1 MNEICRVPTHFK
13 KNSHVGFYREFV
25 LGISKMLRFEKRNES
40 QILYENYF
48 NREGRKNHH
57 GYTIFQVTSKISAQ
71 HQKKNT
77 NNSN

>member
-1 MNEICRVPTHFK
+1 MNEICKGYLPHFK

-40 QILYENYF
+40 IINHLKYENYF

-57 GYTIFQVTSKISAQ
+57 GYTIFQVTSKISA
-71 HQKKNT
+71 
-77 NNSN
+77 

>member
-1 MNEICRVPTHFK
+1 MNEICRVVRTHFK
-13 KNSHVGFYREFV
+13 KNSHVGFYREFVV

-40 QILYENYF
+40 QILYKNYF

-71 HQKKNT
+71 HHKKKH
-77 NNSN
+77 